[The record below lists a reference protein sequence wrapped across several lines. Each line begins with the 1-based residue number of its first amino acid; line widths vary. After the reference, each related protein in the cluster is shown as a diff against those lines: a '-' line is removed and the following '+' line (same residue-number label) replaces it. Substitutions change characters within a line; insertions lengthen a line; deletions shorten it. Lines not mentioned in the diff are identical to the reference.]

1 MTEVTYK
8 IQSISCN
15 HCVKTIEFEINEV
28 PGVEEVKADA
38 ETKTAEITFA
48 DPATE
53 EKIIE
58 MLAEI
63 NYPVVK

>member
-1 MTEVTYK
+1 MTTTTFN
-8 IQSISCN
+8 IPSISCN
-15 HCVKTIEFEINEV
+15 HCVKTIEFELKEV

-38 ETKTAEITFA
+38 ETKTAEITYT

-53 EKIIE
+53 EQIIKI
-58 MLAEI
+58 LAEI

>member
-1 MTEVTYK
+1 MTTTTFN
-8 IQSISCN
+8 IPSISCN
-15 HCVKTIEFEINEV
+15 HCVKTIEFELKEV

-38 ETKTAEITFA
+38 ETKTAEITYT

-53 EKIIE
+53 DQIIKI
-58 MLAEI
+58 LAEI

>member
-1 MTEVTYK
+1 MTITTLN
-8 IQSISCN
+8 IPSISCN
-15 HCVKTIEFEINEV
+15 HCVKTIEFELKEV

-38 ETKTAEITFA
+38 ETKAAEITYT

-53 EKIIE
+53 DQIIKV
-58 MLAEI
+58 LAEI